1 MFKRFQAAMMMFSR
15 LPFPYQTLETEH
27 FNRSL
32 IYLPIV
38 GLVIGLIA
46 SLVYSLLSVFFPSS
60 IALFFALVSGIICTG
75 ALHED
80 GFADCCDGFFASSEK
95 ESILRIMRDSSNGS
109 YASLGLIILFSGK
122 LLFALSM
129 LQELAVLALI
139 AMHFFARFVP
149 LWIVHGTP
157 HCNGEQHKMSRG
169 LELNSAVL
177 YRFSA
182 LSLLLAWL
190 FLPLGFLLCLV
201 MVLAL
206 CVVGLRAWFMQK
218 LDGYNGDCLGA
229 SEQVAELLIL
239 LLFVAYF

>member
-15 LPFPYQTLETEH
+15 LPLPYQTLTTEH
-27 FNRSL
+27 FNHSL
-32 IYLPIV
+32 IYLPMV
-38 GLVIGLIA
+38 GLVIGIIT
-46 SLVYSLLSVFFPSS
+46 SLVYSLFVFFFPGS

-80 GFADCCDGFFASSEK
+80 GFADCCDGFFTNQDKAG
-95 ESILRIMRDSSNGS
+95 ILRIMRDSSNGS
-109 YASLGLIILFSGK
+109 YASLGLIILFSAK
-122 LLFALSM
+122 LLFALNM

-139 AMHFFARFVP
+139 TMHFFARFVP
-149 LWIVHGTP
+149 LWIVHSTP
-157 HCNGEQHKMSRG
+157 HCNGEQHKMSQG
-169 LELNSAVL
+169 LELDSTSL

-182 LSLLLAWL
+182 FSLLLAWL
-190 FLPLGFLLCLV
+190 FLPLGFLFCLLI
-201 MVLAL
+201 VLAL
-206 CVVGLRAWFMQK
+206 CVMGLRVWFMQK